1 MSLGM
6 NDREPCPSRGRLKHH
21 LAHGELCP
29 RCMPDVERTV
39 YCRECRTRV
48 PAVGEFVQPHPID
61 RFGVTMPCPGEGVRV
76 AFPPPVQVPIWVRPP
91 NLGVRRVI
99 ALPSLPA
106 GAA

>member
-1 MSLGM
+1 
-6 NDREPCPSRGRLKHH
+6 
-21 LAHGELCP
+21 
-29 RCMPDVERTV
+29 
-39 YCRECRTRV
+39 
-48 PAVGEFVQPHPID
+48 
-61 RFGVTMPCPGEGVRV
+61 VRV

>member
-1 MSLGM
+1 M
-6 NDREPCPSRGRLKHH
+6 NDLAPCGTDAARKRHRAKAHLCLTCEP
-21 LAHGELCP
+21 
-29 RCMPDVERTV
+29 DIERTLT
-39 YCRECRTRV
+39 CRQCRARV
-48 PAVGEFVQPHPID
+48 TAIGEVIQPHAID

-76 AFPPPVQVPIWVRPP
+76 AFPAPVQVPIWVRPP